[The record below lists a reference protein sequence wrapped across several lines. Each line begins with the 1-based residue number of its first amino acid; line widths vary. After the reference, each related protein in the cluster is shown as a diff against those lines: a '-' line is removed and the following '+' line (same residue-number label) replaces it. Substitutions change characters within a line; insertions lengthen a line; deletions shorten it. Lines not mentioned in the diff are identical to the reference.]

1 MANVFSNASFAVLSV
16 MSTTSGVTNAYIGS
30 TCFVQRKPES
40 NYGNITVISYPVADH
55 GTLHNLRIEDFNQ
68 QAAFEANVVPKIQS
82 DITSISDSPVN
93 IANSNISTVSYTMN
107 GTAIT

>member
-16 MSTTSGVTNAYIGS
+16 MSTTNGNTNAYIGS

-40 NYGNITVISYPVADH
+40 DYGNITIISYPDDDF
-55 GTLHNLRIEDFNQ
+55 GTHHNLRIEDFNQ
-68 QAAFEANVVPKIQS
+68 QAAFEANVVPKIHS
-82 DITSISDSPVN
+82 DISSMSTTQVN
-93 IANSNISTVSYTMN
+93 IANSNISSVSYSMN